1 MGGVAVVEIIKQLT
15 INLIIIEE
23 DLGKMQLWRD

>member
-1 MGGVAVVEIIKQLT
+1 MGGVALVEKQLT
-15 INLIIIEE
+15 IDLIIIEE